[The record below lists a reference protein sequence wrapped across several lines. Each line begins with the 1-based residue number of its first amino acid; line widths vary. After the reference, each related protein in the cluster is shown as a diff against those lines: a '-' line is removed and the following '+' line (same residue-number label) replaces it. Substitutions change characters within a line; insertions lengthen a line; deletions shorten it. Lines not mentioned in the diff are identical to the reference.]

1 MMENIE
7 IYVDS
12 TSSDNEE
19 IVDECSDGQCTI
31 KIG

>member
-19 IVDECSDGQCTI
+19 IVDTCSDGHCTI